1 MKHFPLFT
9 LIELL
14 IVIAIIAILAAM
26 LLPALNRARER
37 AHSTTC
43 QSNLKN
49 IASFEQLYAADFDD
63 TMITIG
69 PPEAKVD
76 TGSGVFSAALLYLSK
91 KTNYIPP
98 TKRGSLLIC
107 PKNNGPKSAELRQK
121 DSSYHWSNTYGLLT
135 LAENTAYD
143 WKKLQ
148 RENNSFLHYPGGEG
162 NIFGGCYPLLN
173 RLKSPSAVMLAVDTA
188 VRPDRHPA
196 EFPDAYAAFQPS
208 SGLDGSIWIAAHS
221 SSANSAFFDGHVE
234 SLTKQEMLSKERMG
248 WRPNNDVNFINVR

>member
-1 MKHFPLFT
+1 MKHFSLFT

-14 IVIAIIAILAAM
+14 VVIAIIAILAAM

-76 TGSGVFSAALLYLSK
+76 TGLGDFSAALLYLSK

-121 DSSYHWSNTYGLLT
+121 DSSYHWSNTYGLLA
-135 LAENTAYD
+135 LAENTAYEASSGRAEGSSARTPSS
-143 WKKLQ
+143 KMRIQSRRSSLQ
-148 RENNSFLHYPGGEG
+148 VYP
-162 NIFGGCYPLLN
+162 
-173 RLKSPSAVMLAVDTA
+173 
-188 VRPDRHPA
+188 
-196 EFPDAYAAFQPS
+196 AAFRQPCPS
-208 SGLDGSIWIAAHS
+208 FTPPISCGADEDLQAASKTSPAAQAHILFLI
-221 SSANSAFFDGHVE
+221 NSRF
-234 SLTKQEMLSKERMG
+234 
-248 WRPNNDVNFINVR
+248 